1 MDDAISIEQTA
12 DGYTLG
18 IHITDVASVIPP
30 NSTLDREARR
40 RGTSLYL
47 AGTPV
52 NMLPEQLSLDALS
65 LRAGLPRLAI
75 SYLFDVDRNFGI
87 SNGRICPS
95 IIKVARR
102 YTYHEAVE
110 AMEAGDAD
118 LSLLHA
124 ISATYE
130 SDRIAQGAMK
140 VSKKEV
146 LIYPTSDG
154 SFELHESDEDD
165 LARSMIGEFMVLANS
180 LLANFAV
187 KNRIPMAFRGQEQPE
202 PDFNSTSK
210 LPPEG
215 PAYDFYL
222 RSRLKKSSVTL
233 HPLPHAS
240 LGLPAYLQATS
251 PIRRYVDLLH
261 ERQILNFL
269 RHGVPLYSTEDL
281 ERILNEIEPALIT
294 ANQVSKETR
303 RFYLL
308 KYLQWLQNTQG
319 AKAALSG
326 TVVRLDGRTPLIELD
341 TLYTTV
347 FGRLRPDTK
356 IGDHV
361 QLKIVQI
368 DPEQDYLKLEQV

>member
-1 MDDAISIEQTA
+1 
-12 DGYTLG
+12 
-18 IHITDVASVIPP
+18 
-30 NSTLDREARR
+30 
-40 RGTSLYL
+40 
-47 AGTPV
+47 
-52 NMLPEQLSLDALS
+52 
-65 LRAGLPRLAI
+65 
-75 SYLFDVDRNFGI
+75 VDRNFGI
-87 SNGRICPS
+87 SNGRILPS
-95 IIKVARR
+95 VIKVAKR

-146 LIYPTSDG
+146 LIYPKSDG
-154 SFELHESDEDD
+154 SFELHEIDEDD

-215 PAYDFYL
+215 
-222 RSRLKKSSVTL
+222 
-233 HPLPHAS
+233 
-240 LGLPAYLQATS
+240 PAYLQATS

-308 KYLQWLQNTQG
+308 KYLQWLNNTQG